1 MGPPLRCGHSF
12 TPRSLLLSHLL
23 DDCLLTSD
31 LQYEIRTNPEV
42 VDLLVSLAHV
52 AASEG
57 ALEEPLPVGMG
68 LRVPVPKVSA
78 STPAQHPVYHV
89 GVHGTAAPPPLE
101 PPRACVVGPDG
112 LCEFDELAL
121 VQVGC
126 ISYIVFM
133 SYVLAHTCLVSV
145 HSQMRASIAELIN
158 TLPSV
163 CCFFNCG

>member
-1 MGPPLRCGHSF
+1 M
-12 TPRSLLLSHLL
+12 
-23 DDCLLTSD
+23 
-31 LQYEIRTNPEV
+31 QYEIRTNPEV

-89 GVHGTAAPPPLE
+89 GVHGTTAPPPLE

-121 VQVGC
+121 VQVGWIELYDFHTLRAC
-126 ISYIVFM
+126 LYLS
-133 SYVLAHTCLVSV
+133 LARSFT
-145 HSQMRASIAELIN
+145 QMRASIAELIN